1 MKKVIVILTT
11 LVLTVALAACG
22 NSAAE
27 LYAWEIG
34 PESSLDVSET
44 ADISLVEGSQTPTGV
59 KIKIHNPTEIRYCY
73 GAEFSIEVWQDN
85 AWYTMT
91 AGPGLDATAEE
102 RFVDQGASKEEE
114 YSWPSALS
122 PGKYRLLK
130 ELYPEDSPEHTVWA
144 STEFIVE

>member
-1 MKKVIVILTT
+1 MKTFMLIFLSMVLLLT
-11 LVLTVALAACG
+11 ACG

-27 LYAWEIG
+27 LYAWEVG

-59 KIKIHNPTEIRYCY
+59 KIKIHNPTESRYCY

-85 AWYTMT
+85 AWHTMT

-102 RFVDQGASKEEE
+102 RFVDPGASTEDT
-114 YSWPSALS
+114 YSWPADLA

-130 ELYPEDSPEHTVWA
+130 ELYPEDSPEHTVWV
-144 STEFIVE
+144 STEFIIE